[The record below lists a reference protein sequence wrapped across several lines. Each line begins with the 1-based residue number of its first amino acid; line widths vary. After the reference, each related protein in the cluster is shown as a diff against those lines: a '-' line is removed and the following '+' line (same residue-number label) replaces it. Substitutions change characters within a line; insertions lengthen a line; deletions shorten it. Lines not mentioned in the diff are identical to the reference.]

1 MTLQAQRPSR
11 RKGASRAPLIVAVLG
26 VALVAAMAYD
36 TRIVTIG
43 GEHDV
48 QAEVFSPETFGA
60 SAFPEIRESVEA
72 RAVDAAQLSSELAAD
87 KAAATEKYG
96 VSGGT
101 GPVFPVTFTGMVG
114 EGKSGVYKVSVPGMP
129 AETTVRVQTGPAIN
143 GTDLRDATG
152 TIAFGQFKN
161 QIEYQNAGAAIND
174 QMKKDVL
181 AGIDNTALTGK
192 TITVTGVFR
201 LVNPKN
207 WMVTPVAMSV
217 Q

>member
-1 MTLQAQRPSR
+1 MTLQAERAPRGKS
-11 RKGASRAPLIVAVLG
+11 ASRAPLIGAVLV

-43 GEHDV
+43 SEHDI
-48 QAEVFSPETFGA
+48 QAEAFSPATFGA
-60 SAFPEIRESVEA
+60 KAFPEIRASVEQ
-72 RAVDAAQLSSELAAD
+72 RAVDASQLAGELAAD
-87 KAAATEKYG
+87 KAAATEKHG

-101 GPVFPVTFTGMVG
+101 GPVFPVTFTGTVG
-114 EGKSGVYKVSVPGMP
+114 EGRSGIYKIDVPGMP
-129 AETTVRVQTGPAIN
+129 AETTVRVQTGPAVN

-152 TIAFGQFKN
+152 EISFGQFKN

-174 QMKKDVL
+174 EVKKEVL

-192 TITVTGVFR
+192 TVFVTGVFR
-201 LVNPKN
+201 LVNPKS
-207 WMVTPVAMSV
+207 WLVTPVGISV

>member
-1 MTLQAQRPSR
+1 MTLQGERAPRGRSP
-11 RKGASRAPLIVAVLG
+11 SRAPLIVTALG

-48 QAEVFSPETFGA
+48 QAEVFSPATFGA
-60 SAFPEIRESVEA
+60 SAFPEIRTSVET
-72 RAVDAAQLSSELAAD
+72 RAQDAAQLSSELAAD

-96 VSGGT
+96 ISGGT
-101 GPVFPVTFTGMVG
+101 GPVFPVKFTGTVG
-114 EGKSGVYKVSVPGMP
+114 EGKSGLFKVAVPGMP
-129 AETTVRVQTGPAIN
+129 PETTVRVQTGPAIN

-181 AGIDNTALTGK
+181 AGIDNSALTGK
-192 TITVTGVFR
+192 TVTVTGVFR
-201 LVNPKN
+201 LVNPKS
-207 WMVTPVAMSV
+207 WLVTPVAMSV

>member
-1 MTLQAQRPSR
+1 MTMQAERTAR
-11 RKGASRAPLIVAVLG
+11 GKGASRAPLILGILG

-48 QAEVFSPETFGA
+48 QAEVFSPVTYGA
-60 SAFPEIRESVEA
+60 KAFPEIRASVES
-72 RAVDAAQLSSELAAD
+72 RAVEASQLAGEIAAD

-96 VSGGT
+96 ISGGT
-101 GPVFPVTFTGMVG
+101 GPVFPVKFTGTVG
-114 EGKSGVYKVSVPGMP
+114 EGKSGLYKIAVPGMP

-181 AGIDNTALTGK
+181 AGIDASALAGK
-192 TITVTGVFR
+192 TVTVTGVFR

-207 WMVTPVAMSV
+207 WLVTPVAMSA

>member
-1 MTLQAQRPSR
+1 MTLQAERAQRPR
-11 RKGASRAPLIVAVLG
+11 RASRAPLIVAVLG

-36 TRIVTIG
+36 TRIVMIG

-48 QAEVFSPETFGA
+48 QADVFSPETFGA
-60 SAFPEIRESVEA
+60 QAFPEIRASVET
-72 RAVDAAQLSSELAAD
+72 RAVEAAQLSSELAAD
-87 KAAATEKYG
+87 KAAATQKYG

-101 GPVFPVTFTGMVG
+101 GPVFPVKFTGTVG
-114 EGKSGVYKVSVPGMP
+114 EGRSGLYKVAVPGMP
-129 AETTVRVQTGPAIN
+129 AETTVRVQTGPAVN

-181 AGIDNTALTGK
+181 AGIDNSALTGR
-192 TITVTGVFR
+192 TVTVTGVFR

>member
-1 MTLQAQRPSR
+1 MTLQAERTTR
-11 RKGASRAPLIVAVLG
+11 GRGTSRAPLIIGVLG

-43 GEHDV
+43 GEQDV
-48 QAEVFSPETFGA
+48 RADVFSPETYGA
-60 SAFPEIRESVEA
+60 EAFPEIRASVES
-72 RAVDAAQLSSELAAD
+72 RAVDAAQLSAELAAD
-87 KAAATEKYG
+87 KAAATERYG

-101 GPVFPVTFTGMVG
+101 GPVFPVRFTGVVG
-114 EGKSGVYKVSVPGMP
+114 DGRSGVYNVTVSGMP
-129 AETTVRVQTGPAIN
+129 AETTVRVQTGPAVN

-174 QMKKDVL
+174 QMKRDVL
-181 AGIDNTALTGK
+181 AAIDNSALTGR

-201 LVNPKN
+201 LINPKN
-207 WMVTPVAMSV
+207 WLVTPVGMTV